1 MAFQSLRFPVSDDT
15 VAVDLFLDD
24 LLDCNR
30 HAGISPGRRLTESS
44 EMFRRR
50 YQCQYQCNQMPSAQ
64 SPRSTLCSMNPHN
77 GTLAQ
82 C

>member
-30 HAGISPGRRLTESS
+30 HAGISPGR
-44 EMFRRR
+44 
-50 YQCQYQCNQMPSAQ
+50 
-64 SPRSTLCSMNPHN
+64 
-77 GTLAQ
+77 G
-82 C
+82 